1 MAVTQ
6 NLAQKWKLDVSSR
19 SSALRPTSAADSL
32 NPPGYFPSAAGA
44 HHVAETSG
52 RDTQQ
57 QHLLTKRAWDT
68 ALGPVKQL
76 PMNMFVMYMA
86 GSTISIFPIMMVCM
100 MAWRPIKA
108 LMALQA
114 TFKGLE
120 MEMGSTLILHKLVF
134 VLGNLLAVCLAVYKC
149 AGMGLLPTHASD
161 WLDFV
166 EAAQRMEFGVGS
178 VVYS

>member
-1 MAVTQ
+1 M
-6 NLAQKWKLDVSSR
+6 
-19 SSALRPTSAADSL
+19 
-32 NPPGYFPSAAGA
+32 NPPGYFPSAAGS
-44 HHVAETSG
+44 HHVAEASS
-52 RDTQQ
+52 RDTQQQ

-68 ALGPVKQL
+68 ALAPVKQL

-108 LMALQA
+108 LMALGP

-120 MEMGSTLILHKLVF
+120 TEIGSTLILQKLVYA
-134 VLGNLLAVCLAVYKC
+134 LGNLLGVCLAVYKC
-149 AGMGLLPTHASD
+149 AGMGLLPTHPSD

-166 EAAQRMEFGVGS
+166 EAAQRMEYGVGS
-178 VVYS
+178 LIYS